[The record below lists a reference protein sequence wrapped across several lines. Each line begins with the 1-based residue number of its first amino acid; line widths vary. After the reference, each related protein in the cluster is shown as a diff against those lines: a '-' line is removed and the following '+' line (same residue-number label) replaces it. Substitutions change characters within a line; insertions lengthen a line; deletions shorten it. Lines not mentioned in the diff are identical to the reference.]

1 MTLESSSDFSS
12 RSVID
17 KVIEEMQAKR
27 NRATAFLNGRNP
39 YDLSDKEFAK
49 LQKISGNNYFDKRN
63 PEHVKTMENRKIF
76 DEREEYL
83 KKVNDRTKIGAD
95 DYEFGLNI
103 RDINRYVVSL
113 AELAL
118 NWADD
123 RLCCCLVNN
132 TVFVHDRRKLQIPWE
147 HGEII
152 AEPDEI
158 EMSEESMNYRGVT
171 RWGQYAYDLD
181 LDVTLDLR
189 EYNDSFMRE
198 VFSFYFALKLS
209 QVAFHSIDDFLNYQ
223 LIETFKGDFGLCSRF
238 LTLLMRQ
245 KITMP
250 YKDSK
255 KAEYSDKELLE
266 VERVESVKEWLEFQ
280 KQKPILTNNSLITP
294 IVEQD
299 ETTILKENDLSPI
312 VVKKIYGKLSPQ
324 KIEQF
329 LGLLGDLRNK
339 KGNTLL
345 ESKDVKALQ
354 KINPFANS
362 KILQ

>member
-1 MTLESSSDFSS
+1 
-12 RSVID
+12 
-17 KVIEEMQAKR
+17 
-27 NRATAFLNGRNP
+27 
-39 YDLSDKEFAK
+39 
-49 LQKISGNNYFDKRN
+49 
-63 PEHVKTMENRKIF
+63 
-76 DEREEYL
+76 
-83 KKVNDRTKIGAD
+83 
-95 DYEFGLNI
+95 
-103 RDINRYVVSL
+103 
-113 AELAL
+113 
-118 NWADD
+118 
-123 RLCCCLVNN
+123 
-132 TVFVHDRRKLQIPWE
+132 
-147 HGEII
+147 
-152 AEPDEI
+152 
-158 EMSEESMNYRGVT
+158 
-171 RWGQYAYDLD
+171 
-181 LDVTLDLR
+181 
-189 EYNDSFMRE
+189 
-198 VFSFYFALKLS
+198 
-209 QVAFHSIDDFLNYQ
+209 
-223 LIETFKGDFGLCSRF
+223 
-238 LTLLMRQ
+238 
-245 KITMP
+245 MP